1 MQLRP
6 HQSKALLPALL
17 AAMREERFALLQ
29 AAAGA
34 GETVLFSEL
43 IRRCMT
49 QYSMR
54 AGVVAHRK
62 ILVRQARDK
71 LRNVWPKRAGIIGM
85 ARAACRQNRKRH
97 A

>member
-49 QYSMR
+49 EYSM
-54 AGVVAHRK
+54 
-62 ILVRQARDK
+62 
-71 LRNVWPKRAGIIGM
+71 RAGIIGM
-85 ARAACRQNRKRH
+85 ARAACRQSRKRH